1 MGAAITT
8 IVANLEGMA
17 ADQRATDEGPPFCH
31 VQKLHRIGDSIFGLA
46 GDCHAGMAMIRW
58 LHTKRNRQALY
69 KMFGEEV
76 QWRYEFTI
84 LELSPNGLALWNAW
98 GEPLPLLDKC
108 YAIGTGGAVA
118 LDALEQG
125 ASLEDAIRRGMRRDQ
140 FSGVIEEPHSLYLLP
155 PELKRRRRG

>member
-1 MGAAITT
+1 MTT

-17 ADQRATDEGPPFCH
+17 ADQRATDDGPPFCH
-31 VQKLHRIGDSIFGLA
+31 VKKLHRIGDSIFGLA

-58 LHTKRNRQALY
+58 LQTPKRNRQALY

-98 GEPLPLLDKC
+98 GEPLPLLDKV
-108 YAIGTGGAVA
+108 YAIGTGAPAALAAVEYHGKSI
-118 LDALEQG
+118 DE
-125 ASLEDAIRRGMRRDQ
+125 AIRCAMHRDQ
-140 FSGVIEEPHSLYLLP
+140 YSGLLDVEPQVEWLIP
-155 PELKRRRRG
+155 TELKRRRRG